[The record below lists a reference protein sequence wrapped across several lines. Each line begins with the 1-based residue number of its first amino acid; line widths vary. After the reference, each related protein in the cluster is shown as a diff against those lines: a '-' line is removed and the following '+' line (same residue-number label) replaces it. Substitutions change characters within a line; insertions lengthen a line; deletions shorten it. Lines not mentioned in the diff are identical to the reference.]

1 MNTRESTAHI
11 ASQLA
16 QVAALSIGC
25 QIAAWL
31 DNSLVRIA
39 QTITNATQAV
49 DCWICLPRAQST
61 LDHGDLLVHP
71 VSDFAQVPDGDWVPT
86 RDLRALTFMYQVRIS
101 HLPLTSSS
109 TIACLTLP
117 LSPSTVVYWTQ
128 GAQRIPEYFEMT
140 PPPPLGQLPMCSQ
153 RPTRYPGEGIKAII
167 DYSFLEQ
174 PWMKLQSWLLF
185 LY

>member
-86 RDLRALTFMYQVRIS
+86 RDLRALTFMYQFARKAAVSRIS
-101 HLPLTSSS
+101 RSGGFPDLNSS
-109 TIACLTLP
+109 
-117 LSPSTVVYWTQ
+117 
-128 GAQRIPEYFEMT
+128 
-140 PPPPLGQLPMCSQ
+140 
-153 RPTRYPGEGIKAII
+153 
-167 DYSFLEQ
+167 
-174 PWMKLQSWLLF
+174 LLA
-185 LY
+185 L